1 MSEKVGEGREGR
13 KLQEKVGKCMK
24 KYENAG
30 KCLKQIEKVGKLEKV
45 GENSM
50 KMYYKG

>member
-1 MSEKVGEGREGR
+1 
-13 KLQEKVGKCMK
+13 MK

-45 GENSM
+45 EENSM